1 MSTAPTGED
10 AGFGLVG
17 DVGATN
23 ARFRLVNQQHEWASD
38 LLILPTSQFEKG
50 ADLLR
55 AAHAH
60 FNSPAL
66 AQCVL
71 AVAGPV
77 SPDGSSIQVIN
88 TGLSFEQALAQAAI
102 GVPPIFH
109 NDFFAQAKSVPYL
122 KELVQIGGN
131 EGAEGVKAILGPGSG
146 LGMATLVPEIAGK
159 LTVLPSEG
167 GHGDLAPGSFLE
179 AELWSVLAQTH
190 LHVSWETVL
199 SGPGIV
205 KLYQAMSSVW
215 GIESEPKTAEQIV
228 HEGLCAEPLCHQ
240 TLETFAGLLGGAA
253 GNLAL
258 TVGARGGVYISGG
271 IAPQLVGMLPA
282 SPLRRRFDERG
293 DMSDYARA
301 IPLFVVMDEHPGL
314 LGARQTLIDP

>member
-131 EGAEGVKAILGPGSG
+131 KGAEGVKAILGPGSG

-205 KLYQAMSSVW
+205 NLYQACLLYTSPS
-215 GIESEPKTAEQIV
+215 PRD
-228 HEGLCAEPLCHQ
+228 
-240 TLETFAGLLGGAA
+240 GLLSRMPSSA
-253 GNLAL
+253 
-258 TVGARGGVYISGG
+258 
-271 IAPQLVGMLPA
+271 
-282 SPLRRRFDERG
+282 
-293 DMSDYARA
+293 
-301 IPLFVVMDEHPGL
+301 
-314 LGARQTLIDP
+314 

>member
-60 FNSPAL
+60 FNGPAL

-146 LGMATLVPEIAGK
+146 LGMATLVPELAGK

-190 LHVSWETVL
+190 LYVSWETVL

-205 KLYQAMSSVW
+205 NLYQAMSSVW
-215 GIESEPKTAEQIV
+215 GIESEPKTAEEIV
-228 HEGLCAEPLCHQ
+228 HEGLSAEPLCHQ

-253 GNLAL
+253 GKSGLNGGRAGRCVHQRWYCAATGGHAASKPLAK
-258 TVGARGGVYISGG
+258 AFR
-271 IAPQLVGMLPA
+271 
-282 SPLRRRFDERG
+282 
-293 DMSDYARA
+293 
-301 IPLFVVMDEHPGL
+301 
-314 LGARQTLIDP
+314 

>member
-1 MSTAPTGED
+1 MSTTPTGD
-10 AGFGLVG
+10 NVGLVG

-23 ARFRLVNQQHEWASD
+23 ARFRLVNRRLEWASD
-38 LLILPTSQFEKG
+38 LLVLPTTQFNEG
-50 ADLLR
+50 ADMLL
-55 AAHAH
+55 AVGAH
-60 FNSPAL
+60 FEVPRF

-77 SPDGSSIQVIN
+77 SGAGSSVRVIN
-88 TGLSFEQALAQAAI
+88 TGLTFTQVAAQEVL
-102 GVPPIFH
+102 GVAPVFY
-109 NDFFAQAKSVPYL
+109 NDFFVQAQAVPHL
-122 KELVQIGGN
+122 NELVQIGGHKD
-131 EGAEGVKAILGPGSG
+131 AVGVKAILGPGSG
-146 LGMATLVPEIAGK
+146 LGMATLVPNEAGK
-159 LTVLPSEG
+159 PTVLSSEG

-190 LHVSWETVL
+190 QHVSWETVL

-205 KLYQAMSSVW
+205 NLYQAMSSVW
-215 GIESEPKTAEQIV
+215 GVESAPKSAEEIV
-228 HEGLCAEPLCHQ
+228 QQGLAAEPLCHQ

-271 IAPQLVGMLPA
+271 IAPKLADMLPT

-293 DMSDYARA
+293 DLSDYAKG
-301 IPLFVVMDEHPGL
+301 IPLYLVMDVPPGL
-314 LGARQTLIDP
+314 VGARQMLTDA